1 MMQHLTTSHGLLVPR
16 DLGRPLT
23 AEERNFMELPGNV
36 YWEFGNVNS
45 NEDSGNVNWES
56 RDWEV
61 NSSLGSNSNS
71 SPGLLPTPDK
81 VGLFQHPFSV
91 KSACYV
97 SDQCRLLIICHFFE
111 LHLK

>member
-1 MMQHLTTSHGLLVPR
+1 MVPR

-45 NEDSGNVNWES
+45 NEDSGIVNWEC
-56 RDWEV
+56 RDREV

-81 VGLFQHPFSV
+81 VEPFSA
-91 KSACYV
+91 S
-97 SDQCRLLIICHFFE
+97 F
-111 LHLK
+111 